1 MARFSA
7 RVLPVTVMQ
16 EPSIIPSDIKYF
28 NTAGVPPTLWTSSMT
43 YLPDGFKSAMN
54 GVLLETAWKSSRV
67 NLMPTECAIAI
78 K

>member
-1 MARFSA
+1 M
-7 RVLPVTVMQ
+7 
-16 EPSIIPSDIKYF
+16 
-28 NTAGVPPTLWTSSMT
+28 WTSSMT